1 VKYFASNYFVFCLI
15 HGRKSK
21 ENTKFL
27 FQCLRD
33 MLTGLAGTAV
43 MRLTLILEVRG
54 SDSI

>member
-1 VKYFASNYFVFCLI
+1 MKYFASNYFVFCLI